1 MAITKLHEIWNVID
15 SELPRDEW
23 IQLQTIYAMIESRV
37 QLKPDDFLPS
47 APKSDEPKWM
57 RNVRN
62 VLQSRKTNGDI
73 AWDKNGRYMIPS
85 SNVVVSDDSIV
96 VYQQSKPRFSISEER
111 FKAVQK
117 TREQIGLAGENWVI
131 DYEKDIL
138 NANGSSTLAERVQRI
153 SQTNISAGFDI
164 LSYELSGSEKFIE
177 VKTTALSKPEFFLSS
192 NELDVAKEFKS
203 RYWIYFLAEIYG
215 NPKLIKI
222 HDPASKVG
230 KMLSLIPTNY
240 RVQLLNTGE

>member
-1 MAITKLHEIWNVID
+1 MVITKLHEMWNVID

-23 IQLQTIYAMIESRV
+23 IQLQTIYTMIESRI

-85 SNVVVSDDSIV
+85 SDVVVSDDSIV

-111 FKAVQK
+111 FKAIQK
-117 TREQIGLAGENWVI
+117 TREQIGLAGENWVV

-138 NANGSSTLAERVQRI
+138 SVDGSSELAEKVQRI
-153 SQTNISAGFDI
+153 SQANVSAGFDV
-164 LSYELSGSEKFIE
+164 LSYELNGGEKFIE
-177 VKTTALSKPEFFLSS
+177 VKTTALSKYEFFLSS
-192 NELDVAKEFKS
+192 NELNVAKEFKS
-203 RYWIYFLAEIYG
+203 RYWIYFLSEIYG
-215 NPKLIKI
+215 NPKLMKI

-230 KMLSLIPTNY
+230 KTLSLIPTNY
-240 RVQLLNTGE
+240 RVQLLNTDG